1 MNLEDMLNDDFSS
14 SYETTVPKIITPIKP
29 VKVDVVKQPQGGR
42 SGLNSPSSVSKPS
55 ETPIKNSKKSM
66 KANPKAILN
75 TNPILGTVIKKQNV
89 NELAKYNENRTQFDK
104 FDFKSEVKLEL
115 YYGDDKMEGFNIIKN
130 SDMMA
135 FHYFG
140 QEYNVVKTSSILA
153 LVYIFHNGIKNY
165 IGFFGIAQ
173 PTLAKVIRRQILGP
187 DFLLNIFKYKRSDKK
202 LENMKILNLSR
213 IVMLPS
219 YRGIG
224 VTKHL
229 QIELLEK
236 VGLIDDDI
244 LYVEISSA
252 MLHSFDFLDAK
263 WNKTMIGAD
272 LSFFASN
279 NGGGTSAK
287 GFKGDSKI
295 VATTAT
301 YLFLND
307 HNKALLQRYYKAFYD
322 IEFTFDEIA
331 KFNTSIDTHK
341 YTLEEMNYI
350 KENQLPLMFLSVMN
364 LEKLKTLKYNGDF
377 IDSSWNQ
384 EDIDKI
390 NIRIEKEKLKKNKP
404 KKEKAVKTKKE
415 KAAKTKKSAL
425 KSAALLV
432 DEINEIEQDFVIKP
446 KKKKKMSINDILN
459 SI

>member
-1 MNLEDMLNDDFSS
+1 MDLEDMLNDDFSS
-14 SYETTVPKIITPIKP
+14 DYKTTVPTIIKTINPPI
-29 VKVDVVKQPQGGR
+29 QPQGGR
-42 SGLNSPSSVSKPS
+42 SGLNSAPTVSKLS
-55 ETPIKNSKKSM
+55 EIVVKTVETVETKMETKPKRTI
-66 KANPKAILN
+66 KANPKAVLN
-75 TNPILGTVIKKQNV
+75 TDPILGDVIKKKDV
-89 NELAKYNENRTQFDK
+89 DELRKIQEDRTYYDK
-104 FDFKSEVKLEL
+104 FDFKNEVKLEL
-115 YYGDDKMEGFNIIKN
+115 YYGDDKLEGFNIIKN

-140 QEYNVVKTSSILA
+140 QEYKVVKTSSILA
-153 LVYIFHNGIKNY
+153 LVYIYHNGIKNY

-187 DFLLNIFKYKRSDKK
+187 DFLLNMFKYKRSDEN
-202 LENMKILNLSR
+202 LTNMKILNLSR

-244 LYVEISSA
+244 LYIEISSA

-272 LSFFASN
+272 LSFFGSN
-279 NGGGTSAK
+279 NGGGATAK
-287 GFKGDSKI
+287 GFKGESKI
-295 VATTAT
+295 VATTGT

-307 HNKALLQRYYKAFYD
+307 KNKLLLQRYYKAFYD
-322 IEFTFDEIA
+322 VEFTFDEIA
-331 KFNTSIDTHK
+331 KFNDTINLNN
-341 YTLEEMNYI
+341 YTLDEVLYM
-350 KENQLPLMFLSVMN
+350 KDNQLPLMFLNVMS
-364 LEKLKTLKYNGDF
+364 LEKLKTLKYNNDY
-377 IDSSWNQ
+377 IDASWNK

-390 NIRIEKEKLKKNKP
+390 NTCIAKELARKNKP
-404 KKEKAVKTKKE
+404 KAPKKE
-415 KAAKTKKSAL
+415 KVIKAPKKKKASLTSAL
-425 KSAALLV
+425 T
-432 DEINEIEQDFVIKP
+432 NEIEEDFVIKP

-459 SI
+459 SL